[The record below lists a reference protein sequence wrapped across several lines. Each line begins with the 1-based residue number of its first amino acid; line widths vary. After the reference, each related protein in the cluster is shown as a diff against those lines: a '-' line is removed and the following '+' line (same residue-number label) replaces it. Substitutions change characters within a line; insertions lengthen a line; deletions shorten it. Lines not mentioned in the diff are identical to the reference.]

1 MKKFFGSLCTY
12 FLLIMQFS
20 LFLGQGITAESS
32 VSLDTFPTKKLND
45 MAALQNGSKL
55 FMNYCAGCHGISQV
69 RYGRLKDLGLN
80 KDQIK
85 NNLVL
90 NTTSTLASPILASM
104 KKSDS
109 KEWFGK
115 APPDLSLTARSRS
128 SGAGTG
134 ADWIY
139 TYLRSYYKDPNQPT
153 GWNNLVYPGVG
164 MPHVLWEMQGI
175 KKASYK
181 EVQNHGVKTT
191 VFDKFVPVTPGNM
204 TQAEYDNN
212 IADLTAFM
220 VWVAEPS
227 GQFRKRLG
235 VWVILFL
242 SFFAFVAWRLN
253 AAYWKDIK

>member
-1 MKKFFGSLCTY
+1 MGLS
-12 FLLIMQFS
+12 IA
-20 LFLGQGITAESS
+20 AESS
-32 VSLDTFPTKKLND
+32 VALDTFPTKKLND

-69 RYGRLKDLGLN
+69 RYGRLKDLGLS
-80 KDQIK
+80 KVQIK

-90 NTTSTLASPILASM
+90 DSKSILASPIVASM
-104 KKSDS
+104 RKIDS

-115 APPDLSLTARSRS
+115 APPDLSLTARSRA
-128 SGAGTG
+128 SGAGSG

-175 KKASYK
+175 KNASYT
-181 EVQNHGVKTT
+181 EGLDHGVAKK
-191 VFDKFVPVTPGNM
+191 VFDKFVTETPGSL
-204 TQAEYDNN
+204 TKAEYDNN

-220 VWVAEPS
+220 VWVADPS

-235 VWVILFL
+235 VWVLLFL
-242 SFFAFVAWRLN
+242 SLFAFIAWRLN
-253 AAYWKDIK
+253 AAYWKDIR

>member
-1 MKKFFGSLCTY
+1 MKNIFGNLKTFFSIFIYML
-12 FLLIMQFS
+12 F
-20 LFLGQGITAESS
+20 FLGQGIAAESS
-32 VSLDTFPTKKLND
+32 VALDTFPTKKLND

-55 FMNYCAGCHGISQV
+55 YMNYCLGCHGISQV
-69 RYGRLKDLGLN
+69 RYSRLKDLGLN

-85 NNLVL
+85 NNLIL
-90 NTTSTLASPILASM
+90 NNTSTLASPIVASM

-128 SGAGTG
+128 SGSGTG

-175 KKASYK
+175 KKASYT
-181 EVQNHGVKTT
+181 EVQDRGEKRT
-191 VFDKFVPVTPGNM
+191 VFDKFVPVTTGNM
-204 TQAEYDNN
+204 TKSEYDNN

-253 AAYWKDIK
+253 VAYWKDIK

>member
-1 MKKFFGSLCTY
+1 MKNCFRNSKL
-12 FLLIMQFS
+12 FLLFFI
-20 LFLGQGITAESS
+20 LFQTFHGLCVAAESS
-32 VSLDTFPTKKLND
+32 VALDSFPSKKMND

-69 RYGRLKDLGLN
+69 RYGRLKDLGLT
-80 KDQIK
+80 KTQIK

-90 NTTSTLASPILASM
+90 NTKATLASPIVASM
-104 KKSDS
+104 KKTDS

-128 SGAGTG
+128 SGAGSG

-139 TYLRSYYKDPNQPT
+139 TYLRSYYKDPDQPT

-175 KKASYK
+175 KKASFT
-181 EVQNHGVKTT
+181 EELDHGVTKI
-191 VFDKFVPVTPGNM
+191 VFDKFVTEKSGDLSK
-204 TQAEYDNN
+204 AEFDNN

-220 VWVAEPS
+220 VWVAEPA

-242 SFFAFVAWRLN
+242 SFFVFVAWRLN

>member
-1 MKKFFGSLCTY
+1 MKNFYKSTKKY
-12 FLLIMQFS
+12 LLIFFFCHFS
-20 LFLGQGITAESS
+20 IGSIIAAESS
-32 VSLDTFPTKKLND
+32 VVLDSFPSKKLND

-69 RYGRLKDLGLN
+69 RYGRLKDLGLT
-80 KDQIK
+80 KSQIK
-85 NNLVL
+85 DNLIL
-90 NTTSTLASPILASM
+90 NSQATLASPIVASM
-104 KKSDS
+104 KKTDS

-115 APPDLSLTARSRS
+115 VPPDLSLTARSRS
-128 SGAGTG
+128 SGAGSG

-139 TYLRSYYKDPNQPT
+139 TYLRSYYKDSDQAT

-164 MPHVLWEMQGI
+164 MPHVLWEMEGI
-175 KKASYK
+175 KKASYTE
-181 EVQNHGVKTT
+181 EVEQGVIKKT
-191 VFDKFVPVTPGNM
+191 FKKLVTESEGNF

-220 VWVAEPS
+220 VWVAEPV

-242 SFFAFVAWRLN
+242 SLFVFIAWRLN

>member
-1 MKKFFGSLCTY
+1 MKNIVGNIRTCSLLFLY
-12 FLLIMQFS
+12 FLLSTGPSFS
-20 LFLGQGITAESS
+20 AESS

-55 FMNYCAGCHGISQV
+55 FMNYCLGCHSISQV
-69 RYGRLKDLGLN
+69 RYGRLKDLGLK

-90 NTTSTLASPILASM
+90 NNNSTLASPILASM
-104 KKSDS
+104 KKADS

-175 KKASYK
+175 KKASYR
-181 EVQNHGVKTT
+181 EVQDHGVKTT

-204 TQAEYDNN
+204 SQAEFDNN

-242 SFFAFVAWRLN
+242 SLFAFVAWRLN

>member
-1 MKKFFGSLCTY
+1 MKNIVVNIGTYSLLFIS
-12 FLLIMQFS
+12 FLLISGPSFS
-20 LFLGQGITAESS
+20 AESS

-90 NTTSTLASPILASM
+90 NNNSTLASPILASM

-115 APPDLSLTARSRS
+115 APPDLSLTARSRA

-175 KKASYK
+175 KKASYI
-181 EVQNHGVKTT
+181 EVQDHGVKTT
-191 VFDKFVPVTPGNM
+191 VFDKFVPVTPGSLS
-204 TQAEYDNN
+204 QAEFDNN

-242 SFFAFVAWRLN
+242 SLFAFVAWRLN